1 MFDTLGDSIL
11 QILLVAAAVSLVLG
25 CLDNPRDG
33 WMEGSAILFAIAIVV
48 LVTSINDYMKDKQ
61 FAKLNAQAEDVS
73 VTVIRSGKEQEIS
86 VRDIVV
92 GDIMKV
98 NTGDIMS
105 ADGILVRGY
114 GIQVDESSI
123 TGESD
128 VIVKEASRAGDY
140 EYHPFLVSGSK
151 VMEGHGS
158 MLVCAV
164 GSNSAMGKNSSML
177 QSSDDEQTPLQEK
190 LEITAGDLGKIG
202 TAVAVL
208 TFLSLV
214 AYDVIDSTNRKHW
227 DHHSWAEVLSSFIF
241 AITIIVMAVPEG
253 LPLAVTLSL
262 AYSVGKMK
270 DEKNFVKHLHA
281 CETMG
286 SANYICSDKTGTLT
300 ENKMRVTSAYLF
312 SQSVDLANPRLSQ
325 PEIDLLSEVISRN
338 STAYIDD
345 DQQHV
350 GNRTECAMLSMMKVL
365 GSDYH
370 NYRDTEK
377 ELLQM
382 PFTYRTKRML
392 TAFKDSKDTVKIY
405 SKGAGELLVEM
416 CKYILRPSGKVDLL
430 TNQER
435 SYLKQEVLDSYAAD
449 LLRTVAL
456 AYKVIP
462 ASSFDSEANDT
473 GSYQEM
479 EKDLILIGIVG
490 IEDPVRPEVPGAI
503 LKVQR
508 AGLVVQVV
516 TGDSLETAVRIAKHC
531 NILREDWAMGVDNSV
546 MLGKDFREQVGG
558 LSVET
563 NDEGK
568 VVTHHV
574 GNIEAF
580 RRLGPQLRVLARSTP
595 EDKFLLVTGL
605 KQLGFVVAVT
615 GDGSNDAP
623 ALRKSDVGFAM
634 NIAGTPLAKEAADI
648 ILLDDNFQS
657 IVSAIKWGRNIYQCI
672 RKFLQFQMTVN
683 LVALFVSFAG
693 AVIVRASPITA
704 VQMLWVNLI
713 MDSFAALALA
723 TEPPEE
729 KLLLTKPFGREE
741 NIITPEMW
749 KNIIGQGAYQITILM
764 VVLFLGHRIFGVE
777 AGWGHGGGASHFT
790 LFFNVFVFMQ
800 LFNEI
805 NCRKLK
811 DSEVNIFRGF
821 FNNWLFLFIMT
832 ITVIIQ
838 ICLVQFGGKFISC
851 APLSAQQHLLCVA
864 IGSGSLIVGLLLKLL
879 PTMFSRIFGS
889 KLPNLEDEEAQSLM
903 KNH

>member
-1 MFDTLGDSIL
+1 MLDAMGDSIL
-11 QILLVAAAVSLVLG
+11 QVLLVAAVVSLVLG

-33 WMEGSAILFAIAIVV
+33 WMEGSAILFAVAIVV
-48 LVTSINDYMKDKQ
+48 MVTSINDYLKDKQ
-61 FAKLNAQAEDVS
+61 FAKLNAQAEDHRVS
-73 VTVIRSGKEQEIS
+73 VIRAGKEQEIS
-86 VRDIVV
+86 VRDLVV
-92 GDIMKV
+92 GDLVQI
-98 NTGDIMS
+98 NTGDIVP

-114 GIQVDESSI
+114 GINVDESSI

-128 VIVKEASRAGDY
+128 QIIKEAARAGDV
-140 EYHPFLVSGSK
+140 EFHPFLVSGSK
-151 VMEGHGS
+151 VMEGHGT

-177 QSSDDEQTPLQEK
+177 QSTEDEQTPLQEK
-190 LEITAGDLGKIG
+190 LEVTAGDLGKIG
-202 TAVAVL
+202 LAVAVL
-208 TFLSLV
+208 TFLSLI
-214 AYDVIDSTNRKHW
+214 AYDIIDSTHRKHW

-262 AYSVGKMK
+262 AYSVGRMK
-270 DEKNFVKHLHA
+270 DEQNFVKHLHA

-286 SANYICSDKTGTLT
+286 SATYICSDKTGTLT
-300 ENKMRVTSAYLF
+300 ENKMRVTRAYLF
-312 SQSVDLANPRLSQ
+312 SQSVEPSNSRLSQ
-325 PEIDLLSEVISRN
+325 PEIELISEVVARN

-345 DQQHV
+345 AQEHV
-350 GNRTECAMLSMMKVL
+350 GNRTECALLSMVSQL
-365 GSDYH
+365 GNDYRH
-370 NYRDTEK
+370 FRDTEK

-382 PFTYRTKRML
+382 PFNYRTKRML
-392 TAFKDSKDTVKIY
+392 TAYQDSSTTVKVY
-405 SKGAGELLVEM
+405 SKGAGEVLVDM
-416 CKYILRPSGKVDLL
+416 CKYVLRPNGKLELL
-430 TNQER
+430 TTQER
-435 SYLKQEVLDSYAAD
+435 AYLKQEVLDSYAAD

-456 AYKVIP
+456 AYKVTS
-462 ASSFDSEANDT
+462 AATFNSDTQDSA
-473 GSYQEM
+473 SYQEL
-479 EKDLILIGIVG
+479 ERDLVLIGIVG
-490 IEDPVRPEVPGAI
+490 IEDPVRKEVPDAV

-508 AGLVVQVV
+508 AGLTVQVV

-531 NILREDWAMGVDNSV
+531 NILREDWRPNFDNSV

-558 LSVET
+558 LTVET
-563 NDEGK
+563 DEEGK
-568 VVTHHV
+568 ITAHHV

-580 RRLGPQLRVLARSTP
+580 RLIGPQLRVLARSTP

-693 AVIVRASPITA
+693 TVIVRASPITA

-777 AGWGHGGGASHFT
+777 SGWGGGASHFT
-790 LFFNVFVFMQ
+790 LFFNVFVFLQ

-811 DSEVNIFRGF
+811 DSELNIFRGF
-821 FNNWLFLFIMT
+821 FNNWLFLFILAL
-832 ITVIIQ
+832 TVVIQ
-838 ICLVQFGGKFISC
+838 VTLVQFGGQVIGC
-851 APLSAQQHLLCVA
+851 TPLTLQQHLWCVA
-864 IGSGSLIVGLLLKLL
+864 IGSGSLVVGLLLKLL
-879 PTMFSRIFGS
+879 PTFFSWIFGRR
-889 KLPNLEDEEAQSLM
+889 LPNMEDSVETQSLI
-903 KNH
+903 KHL